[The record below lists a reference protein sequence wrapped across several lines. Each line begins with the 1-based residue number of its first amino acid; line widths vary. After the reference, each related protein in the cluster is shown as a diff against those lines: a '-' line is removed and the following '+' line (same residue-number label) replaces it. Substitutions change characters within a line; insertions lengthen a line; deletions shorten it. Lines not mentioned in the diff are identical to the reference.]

1 MEQRGTIFVE
11 AMIVI
16 AVIGVLAFLIGLV
29 VRAAPQRQQAPANG
43 AAGQAEPS
51 PRWYEFTLALIL
63 LAAIAAFAIWLIS
76 SGTHWVWGETIEDW
90 RADNRAII
98 FAAVMVALAV
108 VGLVVSLVYALVQ
121 SSGSVATPRPAA
133 AAAEVAPAGAA
144 LVPPAPSPLRVLGLL
159 ALVVAI
165 VLLCWIALA
174 PAAQFGLIAQLIY
187 PASLGVTLVLL
198 FDKATRTWSVKPGA
212 EFVSRMAFM
221 RSPDISAR
229 PRLFE
234 RTQRAEA
241 GSLCGKLLG
250 SSQPGAV
257 LHCFLG
263 HRPHRDARPLPAR
276 LRLSGRRSV
285 AAVDL
290 ADRRK
295 ALRRPF
301 RGGPRF
307 GPSSSSPAYSSCS
320 RPSRWFRRAA
330 SGRRCRPS
338 RTRCSRCSTPFSWSS
353 PRDRLK
359 EDRMR
364 RAAKRPL
371 AVGGVTCS
379 SYGFIKRLAGA
390 SATHQGA

>member
-121 SSGSVATPRPAA
+121 SSGSVVTPRPAA

-212 EFVSRMAFM
+212 ESFREWLLCDLLTFLLVLAFLNA
-221 RSPDISAR
+221 RSVPKPEAY
-229 PRLFE
+229 
-234 RTQRAEA
+234 A
-241 GSLCGKLLG
+241 GSFWDLLNLVLFFIAFWVIDRTAMRGRFLLG
-250 SSQPGAV
+250 YGYLVVVPLLLLIWQTAQGVAAAVSWWASIWPFVILAGIFFVLEAVTLVSSSGERQALPAVKDTVFAV
-257 LHCFLG
+257 LYAIL
-263 HRPHRDARPLPAR
+263 LV
-276 LRLSGRRSV
+276 V
-285 AAVDL
+285 AA
-290 ADRRK
+290 R
-295 ALRRPF
+295 
-301 RGGPRF
+301 
-307 GPSSSSPAYSSCS
+307 
-320 RPSRWFRRAA
+320 
-330 SGRRCRPS
+330 
-338 RTRCSRCSTPFSWSS
+338 
-353 PRDRLK
+353 
-359 EDRMR
+359 
-364 RAAKRPL
+364 
-371 AVGGVTCS
+371 
-379 SYGFIKRLAGA
+379 
-390 SATHQGA
+390 SA